1 MNRLYMIGSSVDE
14 TSFYYDSFD
23 EFIIWIHDYQKNT
36 DWWDIDK
43 TTMYMLEYDPDE
55 VSVDTGFDGELYI
68 TNDEFGEDLV
78 QLIRDGKY
86 NHDKAKL
93 FPLDVQQLKRMY
105 FSS

>member
-1 MNRLYMIGSSVDE
+1 MNRLYMIGSAVDE

-23 EFIIWIHDYQKNT
+23 EFINWIYLYRVNT

-55 VSVDTGFDGELYI
+55 VKVDVWFDGELFI
-68 TNDEFGEDLV
+68 TNSEFGEDLV

>member
-1 MNRLYMIGSSVDE
+1 MIGSAIDE

-23 EFIIWIHDYQKNT
+23 EFINWIYLYRANT
-36 DWWDIDK
+36 NWWDIDK
-43 TTMYMLEYDPDE
+43 TTMFMLEYDPDE
-55 VSVDTGFDGELYI
+55 VKVDVWFDGELFI
-68 TNDEFGEDLV
+68 TNKEFGEDLT

-93 FPLDVQQLKRMY
+93 FPLNVQQLKRMY